1 MMLAAFITTFLLFIS
16 TNLYATSQTDSLCLD
31 SASSLQPHLSLSTTP
46 SLLEK
51 QKKDERPIMEF
62 SYVPVPLIIT
72 SFIVKSQKENFRGA
86 RNNFIPKF
94 QNELDNY
101 IQYSPFILTLALKT
115 AGVENR
121 NQWGRMLASSALS
134 YAAMAA
140 LVNAAKYTIKEQ
152 RPDGSSR
159 NSFPSGHTATAFAS
173 ATILHKEYGLTRS
186 LWYSVAGYAIA
197 TGTGVMRVM
206 NNRHWASD
214 ILAGAGIGI
223 FSVDLGYFLSDLMF
237 KDRYTLRHNRPDVNN
252 FYSSPS
258 FFNLNIGF
266 GIRKKHFDIA
276 DKHIEG
282 GHAICAQ
289 AELAYFI
296 TQHIGA
302 GVRLSIS
309 SPVVSYEHYNDN
321 MGVYSLSAGTYFQF
335 PLSSRFAVGGKVFA
349 GRMKMSG
356 FAFED
361 ELTVEESHSFTYGV
375 GVSAA
380 YAYRNNIA
388 WRLNADYD
396 TGRVPINATF
406 DGKQY
411 STHKQ
416 MDQIT
421 LSGSMSIMF

>member
-1 MMLAAFITTFLLFIS
+1 MLRNILTALFLLF
-16 TNLYATSQTDSLCLD
+16 TFNTVWAEELTDSLPPATQQEYPLR
-31 SASSLQPHLSLSTTP
+31 
-46 SLLEK
+46 
-51 QKKDERPIMEF
+51 ERSIREF
-62 SYVPVPLIIT
+62 SYVPVPVIAT
-72 SFIVKSQKENFRGA
+72 AFIVKARKDDFRGA
-86 RNNFIPKF
+86 RNNFIPHF
-94 QNELDNY
+94 HHELDNY
-101 IQYSPFILTLALKT
+101 IQYAPFALTLALKA
-115 AGVENR
+115 AGVEGR

-223 FSVDLGYFLSDLMF
+223 FSVDLGYFLSDLIF
-237 KDRYTLRHNRPDVNN
+237 KDKYTLRYNRPDVNN

-258 FFNLNIGF
+258 FFNLNVGF
-266 GIRKKHFDIA
+266 GVLKNHLDIG
-276 DKHIEG
+276 DKHIQG
-282 GHAICAQ
+282 SHAITAQ

-296 TQHIGA
+296 TQNIGA
-302 GVRLSIS
+302 GIRLSIA
-309 SPVVSYEHYNDN
+309 SPTVSFENYNDN
-321 MGVYSLSAGTYFQF
+321 MGIYSLDAGAYLQF
-335 PLSSRFAVGGKVFA
+335 PVTSRFALGGKLLA
-349 GRMKMSG
+349 GRQAMSG
-356 FAFED
+356 FTFED
-361 ELTVEESHSFTYGV
+361 QLSVESSNSFTCGLGV
-375 GVSAA
+375 CAA

-388 WRLNADYD
+388 WRINADYD
-396 TGRVPINATF
+396 TGRVPINATLN
-406 DGKQY
+406 GKQY

-416 MDQIT
+416 MHQIT